1 MTTVNRMR
9 CRPLTTKA
17 TDIAFWLARS
27 EFLRLVHTENY
38 LCREIQHSY
47 TGAYLK
53 DWFTEPVGAE
63 LPGLWLP
70 TVHLSKGRIAFINGR
85 HRTSVLLEH
94 LDRLPMAMAE
104 EDASDLLFLQV
115 NQATIDLQDVIELP
129 ELPLFAQSDFEP
141 FIDRKFPRI
150 PTPDP
155 W

>member
-85 HRTSVLLEH
+85 HRTS
-94 LDRLPMAMAE
+94 DSNTSTDCRWPW
-104 EDASDLLFLQV
+104 
-115 NQATIDLQDVIELP
+115 
-129 ELPLFAQSDFEP
+129 
-141 FIDRKFPRI
+141 RKRTLR
-150 PTPDP
+150 TPCSCK
-155 W
+155 